1 MAKDTQ
7 EQNHL
12 YPPSYYAASTVDRQ
26 VSREV
31 LTESVETDVCIVG
44 AGFTGLYTALRLAK
58 AGKRVVVLE
67 SARVGWG
74 ASGRNG
80 GQAILGFSCDMTPLE
95 TQLGYEEALNIWNL
109 MRDSADEIRQ
119 RIKQDNID
127 CDWRDG
133 HLWTSILSRRESIMH
148 EWQQEAAEKWNYDK
162 LRFIPKN
169 ELTDWVE
176 TDRYCAGLY
185 DSNAGHLHPL
195 KYVLG
200 LAGAAERSGVEI
212 YEKSPA
218 IHYQQ
223 HGNRV
228 TIQTNNGKVTAD
240 ALVLAANVYIGD
252 LDKNLSRRIIPVG
265 TFMVA
270 TEPLGDRAQSLIPSG
285 VCVTDNQFI
294 LDYFRLSA
302 DGRLLFGG
310 GCTYLGGTPKDI
322 PKAMRPSLERVFPQ
336 LKGIGIEFG
345 WGGMIDCT
353 VRRTPDFGQRGN
365 VLWAQGFS
373 GHGVLPTCVAGRVL
387 AEALLGDD
395 THLKSFMKLS
405 NAPFPGGKMF
415 AAPIEAA
422 GKLWYRMRDLF

>member
-1 MAKDTQ
+1 MPR
-7 EQNHL
+7 ESLEVNHN
-12 YPPSYYAASTVDRQ
+12 YPPSYYAATAADRM
-26 VSREV
+26 V
-31 LTESVETDVCIVG
+31 LRHELTDAVKTDVCIVG
-44 AGFTGLYTALRLAK
+44 AGFTGLYTALRLVE
-58 AGKRVVVLE
+58 AGKHVVILE
-67 SARVGWG
+67 SERVGWG

-80 GQAILGFSCDMTPLE
+80 GQAILGFSCDMPPIE
-95 TQLGYEEALNIWNL
+95 AQLGYESARDIWNL
-109 MRDSADEIRQ
+109 MRDSATEIRQ
-119 RIKQDNID
+119 RIAQYNID
-127 CDWRDG
+127 CDWRNG
-133 HLWTSILSRRESIMH
+133 HLWTSILPRRESILR
-148 EWQQEAAEKWNYDK
+148 EWQQEAAGKWNYET

-169 ELTDWVE
+169 ELPDWVG

-185 DSNAGHLHPL
+185 DPTAGHLHPL

-200 LAGAAERSGVEI
+200 LAAAAERAGVLI
-212 YEKSPA
+212 YEQSA
-218 IHYQQ
+218 ALRYQQ

-228 TIQTNNGKVTAD
+228 TIETGKGKVTAD
-240 ALVLAANVYIGD
+240 ALVMAANVYLGD

-270 TEPLGDRAQSLIPSG
+270 TEPLEEIAQSLIPSG

-310 GCTYLGGTPKDI
+310 GCTYLGGTPRDI
-322 PKAMRPSLERVFPQ
+322 QKAMRPSLERVFPQ

-353 VRRTPDFGQRGN
+353 VRRTPDFGRHGN

-395 THLKSFMKLS
+395 THLNRFMKLA
-405 NAPFPGGKMF
+405 NPPFPGGKLF

>member
-1 MAKDTQ
+1 MFRKSNDL
-7 EQNHL
+7 NHN
-12 YPPSYYAASTVDRQ
+12 YPPSYYAASATEHMVER
-26 VSREV
+26 SRLDDSIEA
-31 LTESVETDVCIVG
+31 DVCIVG
-44 AGFTGLYTALRLAK
+44 AGFTGLYTALRLAE
-58 AGKRVVVLE
+58 AGKRVVILE

-95 TQLGYEEALNIWNL
+95 SQLGFEEALKIWNL
-109 MRDSADEIRQ
+109 MRESATEIRQ
-119 RIKQDNID
+119 RIAQYNID
-127 CDWRDG
+127 CDWREG
-133 HLWTSILSRRESIMH
+133 HLWTSILPRREKILRQ
-148 EWQQEAAEKWNYDK
+148 WQQEAAAKWSHDT
-162 LRFIPKN
+162 LCFIPKN
-169 ELTDWVE
+169 ELSEWVG
-176 TDRYCAGLY
+176 TDRYSAGLY
-185 DSNAGHLHPL
+185 DPTAGHLHPL

-200 LAGAAERSGVEI
+200 LAAAAERAGVQI
-212 YEKSPA
+212 YEQSA
-218 IHYQQ
+218 VVRYQQ

-228 TIQTNNGKVTAD
+228 NIETGKGKVTAD
-240 ALVLAANVYIGD
+240 ALVLAANVYLGD
-252 LDKNLSRRIIPVG
+252 LDTTLSRRIIPVG

-270 TEPLGDRAQSLIPSG
+270 TEPLGERAQSLIPSG

-310 GCTYLGGTPKDI
+310 GCTYLGGTPRDI
-322 PKAMRPSLERVFPQ
+322 PSAMRPSLERVFPQ
-336 LKGIGIEFG
+336 LRGVEIEFG

-353 VRRTPDFGQRGN
+353 VRRTPDFGRRGN

-395 THLKSFMKLS
+395 THLRSFMRIS
-405 NAPFPGGKMF
+405 NTPFPGGKLF

-422 GKLWYRMRDLF
+422 GKLWYRLRDIF